1 MTTNY
6 LLTSVRSLLRN
17 RFSALINLLGLAA
30 GLCCAI
36 YIMLFA
42 YDEYGYDRF
51 HENAEHI
58 YRFNTQFGVQ
68 NERVPLGPYL
78 LDNIIYPSIPEIK
91 ETTRI
96 RSGEFMFLWLTDK
109 ENIHVDKGIML
120 ADSNFFSFF
129 SFPLLEGHPDQ
140 VLQDDHS
147 MVIDRSTAKRLFGDK
162 DPIGEMLY
170 LQGEHPV
177 QITGIME
184 DMPRQSHF
192 NASIIVNGE
201 TIRRFAPDFIFYHY
215 GSFGYNYYLLLEPK
229 ADPEHVAA
237 SINTAFEEVAPGVAE
252 ITDFNLQ
259 NLLDIRLRSARIA
272 WDIDTHGNLNLL
284 RGLYAIAIIILLLAS
299 VNYINLYTALS
310 ARRKKEIGIRK
321 VMGATRGNIFS
332 QSMTESVIAVFIA
345 LVLALTLAEIF
356 IPLISEL
363 SGKPL
368 RLSWLLS
375 PELLP
380 LIILIFA
387 VVTFL
392 AGFYPALVLGRFQP
406 ADILR
411 GGLAGKKL
419 KKLFGQDASLRIRQA
434 LIVFQFACTIALI
447 VISLSVNRQ
456 LNYMLTIDKGY
467 NQDELFVILN
477 PYDDHQETRFDRLKS
492 SMEQFPSLEVVSAG
506 MNIPTERIG
515 NFLNI
520 TMEDGDLDVQSG
532 QINVD
537 PDYFKAVGATLIAGR
552 FFNPDYGLEHE
563 NIIINR
569 MAATALGFE
578 NPADIIGKDVITQ
591 IIEGGMRVVGV
602 IEDIHYFS
610 LHELISPAIYTTGPY
625 QPSYG
630 NILVR
635 SAPGQMAQALR
646 DAETLWNQEVTF
658 YPFDHAVIE
667 SRNREL
673 YQREEQ
679 TNRLLR
685 LFVGLALVISLMG
698 LFALSSFVMVSRI
711 KEIAVRKVLGAGQKQ
726 ILMML
731 GREFSILLLV
741 SSILAWPAA
750 YLITENWLDT
760 FAYRQYLNYYYFAL
774 ASIIS
779 LATVWMTITYHSI
792 KAAATD
798 PAYALKYE

>member
-1 MTTNY
+1 MITNY
-6 LLTSVRSLLRN
+6 LRTSGRSLLRN

-36 YIMLFA
+36 YILLFA

-51 HENAEHI
+51 HENAEQI
-58 YRFNTQFGVQ
+58 YRFNTRFGVQ

-78 LDNIIYPSIPEIK
+78 LDNHIYPSIPEITA
-91 ETTRI
+91 TTRI
-96 RSGEFMFLWLTDK
+96 RPGDHMFLWLTDR

-129 SFPLLEGHPDQ
+129 TLPLLEGNAEL
-140 VLQDDHS
+140 VFQDDHS
-147 MVIDRSTAKRLFGDK
+147 IVIDRSTAERLFGDK
-162 DPIGEMLY
+162 DPLGEMLY

-192 NASIIVNGE
+192 NASIVINAE
-201 TIRRFAPDFIFYHY
+201 TIRRFAPDFIFNHY
-215 GSFGYNYYLLLEPK
+215 GSFGYYYYLKLEPH
-229 ADPEHVAA
+229 ADPSNVAA
-237 SINTAFEEVAPGVAE
+237 SINTIFEKAAPEVAE
-252 ITDFNLQ
+252 MTDFSLQ
-259 NLLDIRLRSARIA
+259 PLLDIRLRSARIA
-272 WDIDTHGNLNLL
+272 WDIGTHGNLNLL

-321 VMGATRGNIFS
+321 VMGANRGHIFS
-332 QSMTESVIAVFIA
+332 QSMTESFIAVIIA
-345 LVLALTLAEIF
+345 LVLALGIAEIF
-356 IPLISEL
+356 MPLITEL

-368 RLSWLLS
+368 RLSWLLT
-375 PELLP
+375 PDLLP
-380 LIILIFA
+380 LIIILVA

-411 GGLAGKKL
+411 GGLAGKKPG
-419 KKLFGQDASLRIRQA
+419 KIFGQDANLRIRQV
-434 LIVFQFACTIALI
+434 LIVFQFACTIAMI
-447 VISLSVNRQ
+447 IISLSVNRQ
-456 LNYMLTIDKGY
+456 LNYMLSIDKGY
-467 NQDELFVILN
+467 NPEELFLIHN

-492 SMEQFPSLEVVSAG
+492 SLEQFPSIEVVSAG

-520 TMEDGDLDVQSG
+520 TMADGDLDVQSG

-537 PDYFKAVGATLIAGR
+537 PDYFDAVGARLVAGR
-552 FFNPDYGLEHE
+552 FFDRDYQLEQE
-563 NIIINR
+563 NIVINK
-569 MAATALGFE
+569 MAARALGFE
-578 NPADIIGKDVITQ
+578 NPADIIGRDIITH
-591 IIEGGMRVVGV
+591 IIDGGMRVAGV

-610 LHELISPAIYTTGPY
+610 LHELISPVVYTTGPY

-635 SAPGQMAQALR
+635 STPGQMARAIR
-646 DAETLWNQEVTF
+646 DTETLWNQEITF
-658 YPFDHAVIE
+658 YPFDYAVIE

-698 LFALSSFVMVSRI
+698 LFALSSFVMVSRV

-726 ILMML
+726 ILLML
-731 GREFSILLLV
+731 GKEFSILVLI

-750 YLITENWLDT
+750 WLIADNWLDT
-760 FAYRQYLNYYYFAL
+760 FAYRQDMQYIYFVL
-774 ASIIS
+774 ASILS
-779 LATVWMTITYHSI
+779 LLTVWMTIIYHGI
-792 KAAATD
+792 KASSTD
-798 PAYALKYE
+798 PALALKYE

>member
-1 MTTNY
+1 MITNY

-36 YIMLFA
+36 YILLFA

-68 NERVPLGPYL
+68 NKRVPLGPYL
-78 LDNIIYPSIPEIK
+78 LDKLIYPVIPEIK

-96 RSGEFMFLWLTDK
+96 RPGDLMFLWLTDK
-109 ENIHVDKGIML
+109 DNIHVDQGIML
-120 ADSNFFSFF
+120 VDSNFFSFF
-129 SFPLLEGHPDQ
+129 SLPLLEGHPEQ

-147 MVIDRSTAKRLFGDK
+147 MVIDRSTAQRLFGDK

-184 DMPRQSHF
+184 DMPRQNHF
-192 NASIIVNGE
+192 TASIVINGE
-201 TIRRFAPDFIFYHY
+201 TIRRFAPDFIFNHY
-215 GSFGYNYYLLLEPK
+215 GSFGYYYYLLLEPH
-229 ADPEHVAA
+229 ADPAHVAA
-237 SINTAFEEVAPGVAE
+237 SVNAVFETADAEVAYMV
-252 ITDFNLQ
+252 DFMLQ
-259 NLLDIRLRSARIA
+259 PLLDIRLRSARIA

-321 VMGATRGNIFS
+321 VMGATRGHIFS
-332 QSMTESVIAVFIA
+332 QSMAESFIAVGIA
-345 LVLALTLAEIF
+345 LVLAMVIAELF
-356 IPLISEL
+356 MPLISEL

-368 RLSWLLS
+368 SLSWLLS

-380 LIILIFA
+380 FVVMMFA

-411 GGLAGKKL
+411 GGLAGKKVRQ
-419 KKLFGQDASLRIRQA
+419 LFGQDANLRIRQA
-434 LIVFQFACTIALI
+434 LIVFQFASTIALI
-447 VISLSVNRQ
+447 IISLSVSRQ

-467 NQDELFVILN
+467 KQDELFVIQN
-477 PYDDHQETRFDRLKS
+477 PYDDRQETRFNRLKGPL
-492 SMEQFPSLEVVSAG
+492 EQFASIEVVSAG

-520 TMEDGDLDVQSG
+520 TMADGDLDLQSG

-537 PDYFKAVGATLIAGR
+537 PDYFKAVGAKLAAGR

-569 MAATALGFE
+569 MAARALGFE
-578 NPADIIGKDVITQ
+578 NPADIIGKDVITH
-591 IIEGGMRVVGV
+591 IIEGSMRVVGV

-610 LHELISPAIYTTGPY
+610 LHELISPTIYTTGPY

-635 SAPGQMAQALR
+635 SAPGQMARAIS
-646 DAETLWNQEVTF
+646 DAEALWQ
-658 YPFDHAVIE
+658 A
-667 SRNREL
+667 
-673 YQREEQ
+673 
-679 TNRLLR
+679 
-685 LFVGLALVISLMG
+685 
-698 LFALSSFVMVSRI
+698 SS
-711 KEIAVRKVLGAGQKQ
+711 
-726 ILMML
+726 
-731 GREFSILLLV
+731 
-741 SSILAWPAA
+741 
-750 YLITENWLDT
+750 
-760 FAYRQYLNYYYFAL
+760 
-774 ASIIS
+774 
-779 LATVWMTITYHSI
+779 H
-792 KAAATD
+792 
-798 PAYALKYE
+798 